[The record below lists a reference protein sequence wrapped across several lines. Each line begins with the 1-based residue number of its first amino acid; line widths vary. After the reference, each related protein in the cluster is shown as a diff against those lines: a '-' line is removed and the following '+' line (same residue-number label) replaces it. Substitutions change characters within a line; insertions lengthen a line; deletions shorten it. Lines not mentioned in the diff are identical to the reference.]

1 MSESGQWKV
10 KFNPKPEKGFFTKLN
25 GDLVKVPLL
34 HHEKYMLV
42 VSHVADLKAQVM
54 NTNMPIHSK
63 NIYTRCYEM
72 KNSFCP
78 LKP

>member
-10 KFNPKPEKGFFTKLN
+10 KFDPKPQKGFFTKLN

-34 HHEKYMLV
+34 HHDNYML
-42 VSHVADLKAQVM
+42 ATGYAANLKAQVM
-54 NTNMPIHSK
+54 NTNMAIQSK
-63 NIYTRCYEM
+63 NIYTKCCEM